1 MSDED
6 EDETK
11 IGDLLDTDI
20 DAENLAKI
28 EAMETLLKSAPK
40 ESAKSNWGFAQ
51 AHAVVAVLEK
61 KELEP
66 GLLQRGRA
74 IASML
79 GLDDIRLAQENVPK
93 ISMEGW
99 ENLELALQTYL
110 QDNPESGACNLDDL
124 RIATLAA
131 IYSIQDLVNPKH

>member
-6 EDETK
+6 EDKTK

-28 EAMETLLKSAPK
+28 EAMDALLKGAPK
-40 ESAKSNWGFAQ
+40 ESAQSNWGFAQ
-51 AHAVVAVLEK
+51 AQAVVAVIEK

-66 GLLQRGRA
+66 GLVQRGQA

-79 GLDDIRLAQENVPK
+79 GLDDIRVAQENVPK

-99 ENLELALQTYL
+99 ENLELALQKYL
-110 QDNPESGACNLDDL
+110 LDNPGSGACNLDDL
-124 RIATLAA
+124 RIATLSA
-131 IYSIQDLVNPKH
+131 IYSIQDLVDLEH

>member
-1 MSDED
+1 MSNEDKDEI
-6 EDETK
+6 K

-28 EAMETLLKSAPK
+28 EAMEALLKSAPK

-51 AHAVVAVLEK
+51 AQAVVAILEK

-66 GLLQRGRA
+66 GLLQRGQA

-99 ENLELALQTYL
+99 ENLELALQKYL
-110 QDNPESGACNLDDL
+110 RDNLESGACNLDDL

>member
-6 EDETK
+6 KDETK
-11 IGDLLDTDI
+11 IGDLLDKDI

-28 EAMETLLKSAPK
+28 EAMDALLKGAPK
-40 ESAKSNWGFAQ
+40 ESAERNWGFAQ
-51 AHAVVAVLEK
+51 AQAVVAVLEK
-61 KELEP
+61 KELER

-79 GLDDIRLAQENVPK
+79 GLDDIRVAQENVPK

-99 ENLELALQTYL
+99 ENLELALQKYL
-110 QDNPESGACNLDDL
+110 LETKL
-124 RIATLAA
+124 
-131 IYSIQDLVNPKH
+131 

>member
-1 MSDED
+1 MSNED
-6 EDETK
+6 KDETQ

-51 AHAVVAVLEK
+51 AQAVVAVLEK

-66 GLLQRGRA
+66 GLLQRGQA

-79 GLDDIRLAQENVPK
+79 GLDDIKIAQENVPK

-99 ENLELALQTYL
+99 ENLELALQAYL
-110 QDNPESGACNLDDL
+110 QEHPESGACNLDDL

>member
-1 MSDED
+1 MIDED
-6 EDETK
+6 EDENK
-11 IGDLLDTDI
+11 IGDLLNTDI

-28 EAMETLLKSAPK
+28 EAMEALLKSAPK

-51 AHAVVAVLEK
+51 AQAVVAVLEK

-66 GLLQRGRA
+66 GLLQRGQA
-74 IASML
+74 IASIL

-99 ENLELALQTYL
+99 ENLELALQAYL
-110 QDNPESGACNLDDL
+110 RHNPGSGACNLDDL
-124 RIATLAA
+124 RMATLAA
-131 IYSIQDLVNPKH
+131 IYSIQDLVNPRR

>member
-1 MSDED
+1 MHDED
-6 EDETK
+6 NDEAK

-28 EAMETLLKSAPK
+28 EAMDARLKSAPK
-40 ESAKSNWGFAQ
+40 ESAQSGWGVAQ
-51 AHAVVAVLEK
+51 AKAVVAVLEK

-66 GLLQRGRA
+66 GLVQRGQA

-79 GLDDIRLAQENVPK
+79 GLDDIRVAQENVPK
-93 ISMEGW
+93 ISIEGW
-99 ENLELALQTYL
+99 ENLELALQAYL
-110 QDNPESGACNLDDL
+110 QEHPESGAFNLDDL

-131 IYSIQDLVNPKH
+131 IYSIQDLVSPKH

>member
-1 MSDED
+1 MSNED
-6 EDETK
+6 KDETK

-28 EAMETLLKSAPK
+28 EAMGALLKSAPK

-51 AHAVVAVLEK
+51 AQAVVAVLEK

-66 GLLQRGRA
+66 GLLQRGQA

-79 GLDDIRLAQENVPK
+79 GLDDIKIAQENVPK

-99 ENLELALQTYL
+99 ESQELALQAYL
-110 QDNPESGACNLDDL
+110 RDNPGSGACNLDDL
-124 RIATLAA
+124 RIATLSA
-131 IYSIQDLVNPKH
+131 IYSIQDLVNPEH

>member
-1 MSDED
+1 MSNEDKDEI
-6 EDETK
+6 K

-28 EAMETLLKSAPK
+28 EAMEALLKSAPK

-51 AHAVVAVLEK
+51 AQAVVSVLEK

-66 GLLQRGRA
+66 GLLQKGQA

-99 ENLELALQTYL
+99 ENLELALQKYL
-110 QDNPESGACNLDDL
+110 RDNLESGACNLDDL

>member
-6 EDETK
+6 IDEAK
-11 IGDLLDTDI
+11 IGDLRDTDI

-28 EAMETLLKSAPK
+28 EAMDARLKSAPK
-40 ESAKSNWGFAQ
+40 DSAQSNWGFAQ
-51 AHAVVAVLEK
+51 AQAVVAVLEE
-61 KELEP
+61 KELER
-66 GLLQRGRA
+66 GLLQRGQT

-79 GLDDIRLAQENVPK
+79 ELDDIRLAQENVPK

-99 ENLELALQTYL
+99 ENLELALQAYL
-110 QDNPESGACNLDDL
+110 RDNPGSRACNLDDL

>member
-6 EDETK
+6 TDESK
-11 IGDLLDTDI
+11 VVDLRDTYI

-28 EAMETLLKSAPK
+28 EAMDALLKNAPK
-40 ESAKSNWGFAQ
+40 DSAQSNWGFAQ
-51 AHAVVAVLEK
+51 AQAVVAILEE

-66 GLLQRGRA
+66 ALLQKGQA
-74 IASML
+74 ISLTL
-79 GLDDIRLAQENVPK
+79 GLDDLKLAQENVPK

-99 ENLELALQTYL
+99 ENLEAALQSYIK
-110 QDNPESGACNLDDL
+110 ESPGHGVCNLDDL

-131 IYSIQDLVNPKH
+131 IYSIQGLVNPTH